1 MNNLKICMF
10 AYNFEHKKS
19 QEGIIKLLYSNYKI
33 NQVVGMNKKKIEK
46 KYYLETLKICKDLKK
61 SIKLI

>member
-1 MNNLKICMF
+1 
-10 AYNFEHKKS
+10 
-19 QEGIIKLLYSNYKI
+19 LYSNYKI